1 MGENICEQYDRHGIS
16 LQTSQRTHVI
26 HYQKI
31 INPIKK
37 MGRRLKETFL
47 QRRPTDGQE
56 AHEKMLNISNHI
68 REMKIKTTMRY
79 PLTPITMTTIKK
91 STNNKCWRWC
101 GEKETLLHCSWECK
115 LAQSLWRTVWRFL
128 KTLTIELPCCSG
140 AQLCPT
146 LCDPMDC
153 SPPGSSVHRI
163 LQAKVLEW
171 VANSFSRGSS

>member
-1 MGENICEQYDRHGIS
+1 MHIKGNYKQNKKTTHRMGENICEQYDRHGIS

-68 REMKIKTTMRY
+68 REMKIKTIMRY
-79 PLTPITMTTIKK
+79 HLAPVIITNIKK
-91 STNNKCWRWC
+91 STNNKC
-101 GEKETLLHCSWECK
+101 
-115 LAQSLWRTVWRFL
+115 
-128 KTLTIELPCCSG
+128 
-140 AQLCPT
+140 
-146 LCDPMDC
+146 
-153 SPPGSSVHRI
+153 
-163 LQAKVLEW
+163 
-171 VANSFSRGSS
+171 